1 MDDTQYDALTSK
13 LLRVMA
19 DYIDIPVERLTP
31 ETTFESLQL
40 DSLDFIELV
49 FLVEEHVGVSLDG
62 ALEDLRHR
70 MLCVGD
76 VIEFAREQAAKLAV
90 PPAPVDPH
98 RA

>member
-70 MLCVGD
+70 MLNASEPPRRALRRCRDRVAARGD
-76 VIEFAREQAAKLAV
+76 W
-90 PPAPVDPH
+90 
-98 RA
+98 

>member
-1 MDDTQYDALTSK
+1 MDDTQHDTLTQN

-19 DYIDIPVERLTP
+19 DYLDVPVERLTP

-49 FLVEEHVGVSLDG
+49 FLVEEHVGLPLDG

-70 MLCVGD
+70 MLSVGD
-76 VIEFAREQAAKLAV
+76 VIEFAREQAAKLA
-90 PPAPVDPH
+90 APVDPH
-98 RA
+98 RV